1 MDNRLKFKPQK
12 NVSAHSIQM
21 TEKMDFIY
29 GLSKL
34 SGRKNWVLSTEI
46 WYVRLSHDYKNIM

>member
-1 MDNRLKFKPQK
+1 MDNRLKLKPQK

-34 SGRKNWVLSTEI
+34 SGRKTEFSAL
-46 WYVRLSHDYKNIM
+46 RFGM